1 MTFAADAWIKDK
13 TVSEVKEKKKQ
24 NEDRESERDGGKRE
38 EEVHIHTQ
46 TYTRT
51 NFFKCTNPKCA
62 KNSLIHTFPNCKI
75 DN

>member
-24 NEDRESERDGGKRE
+24 NEDRKSERGDGKRE

-46 TYTRT
+46 TYTQT
-51 NFFKCTNPKCA
+51 NFFKCTTQNVPKTA
-62 KNSLIHTFPNCKI
+62 
-75 DN
+75 